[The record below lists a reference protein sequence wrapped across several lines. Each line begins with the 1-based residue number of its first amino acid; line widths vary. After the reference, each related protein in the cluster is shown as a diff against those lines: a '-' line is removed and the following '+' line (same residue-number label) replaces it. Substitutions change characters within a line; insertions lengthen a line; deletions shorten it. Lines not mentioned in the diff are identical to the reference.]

1 MTVDAGPQQISVG
14 SSHAQMG
21 EMLIP
26 PIGRALSTDFRGRIT
41 DSFV

>member
-26 PIGRALSTDFRGRIT
+26 PIGRALRETGVKDNRG
-41 DSFV
+41 